1 MDPLTPL
8 DTLCRIILRAR
19 EYEAQTATD
28 YDGNETAD
36 TVDDEDEGTLSVL
49 DDTINDSVEEEL
61 QAAFEDLGEDQ
72 LAEVIA
78 FCWVGQGTYEAAD
91 WDEAM
96 EEAQALVSEGAQ
108 GAIAE
113 LLDQPMLASVLESGL
128 AAFDLS
134 CDGIG
139 DAQLA
144 AERIERDPLPRPA
157 QITVKRRGRRC
168 RAVAARSP
176 FASPAM
182 SASRDLGRDLVL
194 DGDVRTPAAAVL
206 RAEQAVQALGE
217 LVANAVEV
225 GRDDAIGDP
234 AAEVHQAVDRRA
246 RRLCLWRTR
255 PAPERTSGSADGGR
269 AWNMVRCAGTW
280 LRSAG

>member
-28 YDGNETAD
+28 YDGNEAAD
-36 TVDDEDEGTLSVL
+36 NVDDEEEGTLSVL
-49 DDTINDSVEEEL
+49 DDSINDSIEEEL

-96 EEAQALVSEGAQ
+96 EEAQSLVGEGAQ

-139 DAQLA
+139 
-144 AERIERDPLPRPA
+144 
-157 QITVKRRGRRC
+157 
-168 RAVAARSP
+168 
-176 FASPAM
+176 
-182 SASRDLGRDLVL
+182 
-194 DGDVRTPAAAVL
+194 
-206 RAEQAVQALGE
+206 E
-217 LVANAVEV
+217 L
-225 GRDDAIGDP
+225 
-234 AAEVHQAVDRRA
+234 
-246 RRLCLWRTR
+246 
-255 PAPERTSGSADGGR
+255 S
-269 AWNMVRCAGTW
+269 
-280 LRSAG
+280 